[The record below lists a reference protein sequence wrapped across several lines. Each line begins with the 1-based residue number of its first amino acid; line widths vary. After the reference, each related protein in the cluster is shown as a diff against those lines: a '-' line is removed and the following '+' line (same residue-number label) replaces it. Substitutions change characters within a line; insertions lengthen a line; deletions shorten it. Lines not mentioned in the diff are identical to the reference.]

1 MSSLPI
7 HVGLDY
13 HQQSVRVSLLSTA
26 GERIANRDC
35 PNDWEA
41 IARFSEGHGRVMGA
55 AIEACTGAADLADE
69 LVLKAGWSVHLAH
82 PGYVARMKQ
91 TLDKTDSGD
100 AHVLADLE
108 RVGYLP
114 RVWLAPQETRELRR
128 LVRYRQQLVN
138 ERRSRKLRITAI
150 LRDLRAA
157 PAAKM
162 ARWTQAW
169 WKWLEEAPLSP
180 QGRWVIERHRKWLQL
195 IASEIREVE
204 SRLLRL
210 THQDGLVQRLL
221 AYNGI
226 GLVTAWVIRAEI
238 GRFDRFRSGKQL
250 SRFCGLSPCNA
261 SSGSRQSDSGL
272 IRAGN
277 PLLRATLIEAAH
289 RLTRCDPRWG
299 LLAARMRARGKAG
312 SVVAAAVANRWMRGL
327 YYRVLDPTPASCQE
341 DNTKHRGRR
350 KDASNR
356 KNAKDASRTKNALK
370 KRAAS

>member
-13 HQQSVRVSLLSTA
+13 HQESVRVSVVSDS
-26 GERIANRDC
+26 GKRIANKDC
-35 PNDWEA
+35 PNDWKA

-69 LVLKAGWSVHLAH
+69 LVLKAGWSVHLGH

-91 TLDKTDSGD
+91 TLDKTDCGD
-100 AHVLADLE
+100 ADVLADLE

-128 LVRYRQQLVN
+128 LVRYRQQLVDQ
-138 ERRSRKLRITAI
+138 RRAHKLRITAI
-150 LRDLRAA
+150 LRDLRTA
-157 PAAKM
+157 PAGKM
-162 ARWTQAW
+162 SRWTQTW
-169 WKWLEEAPLSP
+169 WKWLEKAQLSE

-195 IASEIREVE
+195 LALEIREVE

-210 THQDGLVQRLL
+210 THEDPLVRHLLQQD
-221 AYNGI
+221 GI
-226 GLVTAWVIRAEI
+226 GLITAWVIRAEI

-277 PLLRATLIEAAH
+277 PLLRATLIEAGH
-289 RLTRCDPRWG
+289 RLKRCDPRWG
-299 LLAARMRARGKAG
+299 LLAGRMRARGKAG

-327 YYRVLDPTPASCQE
+327 YYRIVGSLPAQC
-341 DNTKHRGRR
+341 R
-350 KDASNR
+350 KKPAHPN
-356 KNAKDASRTKNALK
+356 KAGKKALK
-370 KRAAS
+370 KRMP